1 MKKLVLKHWALN
13 IQVLILG
20 ALASM
25 LMVVSSLILA
35 KVLDTLLLGDFINAL
50 IQVGIMLLLWALCNC
65 CGYLKTKS
73 KARAYEKMQRDIYKM
88 EPVKRTPEKRE

>member
-50 IQVGIMLLLWALCNC
+50 IQVGIMLLLWA
-65 CGYLKTKS
+65 Y
-73 KARAYEKMQRDIYKM
+73 AIAADI
-88 EPVKRTPEKRE
+88 